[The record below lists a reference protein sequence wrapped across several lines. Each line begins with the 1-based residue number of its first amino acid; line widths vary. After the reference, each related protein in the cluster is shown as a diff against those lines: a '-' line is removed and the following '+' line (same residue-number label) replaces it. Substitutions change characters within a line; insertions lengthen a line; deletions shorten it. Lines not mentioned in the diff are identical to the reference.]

1 MKKISA
7 AAVIFCLFI
16 SAVIY
21 GSIPVT
27 SFIIRPESV
36 AHDVYTQKESVFI
49 ISSAEEGFALPR
61 LSNQKILSE
70 NIPGNRKEITVST
83 GNFPVQGDLENSK
96 YLRDTPYLNIQNR
109 EIKDAAGKFRKS
121 KDPVKDISLFVYNH
135 ISDKKEGIPIIPA
148 LSILKDRAG
157 DCTEHSILTVALLRA
172 NGIPARAVVGI
183 ILAEYFGGYKDVFV
197 YHMWAEA
204 YRNGRWE
211 LVDSTR
217 PSGIRHNRYIGFT
230 FHNLTTEAPIDYLN
244 AISAITNLRIRQKE

>member
-1 MKKISA
+1 MKRISF
-7 AAVIFCLFI
+7 AVVFCAFI
-16 SAVIY
+16 SPVILA
-21 GSIPVT
+21 SIPVS
-27 SFIIRPESV
+27 SFIIRPEKLAS
-36 AHDVYTQKESVFI
+36 DFYTQKESGFI
-49 ISSAEEGFALPR
+49 MSSSDEDFSLPV

-70 NIPGNRKEITVST
+70 KILNGRKEITLST
-83 GNFPVQGDLENSK
+83 GNYPAPEVHGVSK
-96 YLRDTPYLNIQNR
+96 YLRDTPYLNLQRR
-109 EIKDAAGKFRKS
+109 EIREATEKFRNS

-148 LSILKDRAG
+148 PLILKDRAG

-183 ILAEYFGGYKDVFV
+183 ILAEYFGGNKDIFV
-197 YHMWAEA
+197 YHMWVEA
-204 YRNGRWE
+204 YRNGRWV

-244 AISAITNLRIRQKE
+244 AISAIADVRIRQKE